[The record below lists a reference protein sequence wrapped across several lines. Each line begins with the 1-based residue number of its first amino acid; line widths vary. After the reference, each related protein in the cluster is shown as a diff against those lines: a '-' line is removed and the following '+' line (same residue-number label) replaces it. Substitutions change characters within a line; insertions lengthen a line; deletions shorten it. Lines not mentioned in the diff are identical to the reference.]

1 MQDVQARTIYE
12 GLKGRNGRNN
22 LLEEFLVALH
32 VKEAVSLRTDGEKI
46 LLNAPETITEGVIG
60 LQPVAGAM

>member
-32 VKEAVSLRTDGEKI
+32 VKEAVSLKADGEK
-46 LLNAPETITEGVIG
+46 LVLNAPKQQQKV
-60 LQPVAGAM
+60 